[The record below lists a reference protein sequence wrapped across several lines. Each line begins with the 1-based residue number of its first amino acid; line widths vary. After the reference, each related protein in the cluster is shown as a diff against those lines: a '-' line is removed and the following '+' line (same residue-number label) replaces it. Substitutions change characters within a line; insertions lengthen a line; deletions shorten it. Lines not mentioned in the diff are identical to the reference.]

1 MPLGAKLLCVLGV
14 LAEGAYW
21 TWLFVDARHGHYPV
35 TAVGWLTLIGD
46 PFAFVL
52 LVGVGSAAILSN
64 RKYRGKDL

>member
-21 TWLFVDARHGHYPV
+21 IWLFVDARHGHYPV
-35 TAVGWLTLIGD
+35 TAVSWLTLIGD
-46 PFAFVL
+46 PIAFVL
-52 LVGVGSAAILSN
+52 LVGVGIAAILSN